1 MGLYWKHYEAC
12 FPQSMW
18 MHQKC
23 LLGSLWKCHSNFR
36 SKIDW
41 CYRRVAY
48 HRCTNFG
55 SQKWFCEKR
64 NMVCFLISLP
74 SAKIGWEKEV
84 IGHFRLPL
92 YFENQFSIF
101 DAQILVIVPFYRLS
115 IESHDQLG
123 FNWRRKNNGKSS
135 FSWKQTKRAL
145 FAPFNKKVY
154 WMHYVMWCCFCL
166 RPVSVAQE
174 RGQRSCTVRPNTMRV
189 LLHLGYTFRLD

>member
-41 CYRRVAY
+41 YYRRVAY

-135 FSWKQTKRAL
+135 FSWKQTERAKSL
-145 FAPFNKKVY
+145 LNALRNVMLLLPSPCIGSTRTRPEILYGPTKYNAGPF
-154 WMHYVMWCCFCL
+154 
-166 RPVSVAQE
+166 
-174 RGQRSCTVRPNTMRV
+174 
-189 LLHLGYTFRLD
+189 TFRLYFPAGLAWKPL